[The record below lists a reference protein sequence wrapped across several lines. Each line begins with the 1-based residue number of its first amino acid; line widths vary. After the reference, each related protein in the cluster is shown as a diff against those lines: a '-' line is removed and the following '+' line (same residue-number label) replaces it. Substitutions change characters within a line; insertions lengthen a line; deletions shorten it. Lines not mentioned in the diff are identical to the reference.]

1 MVATL
6 SVRTDTGGTNANP
19 GASTDIDDLGPPA
32 MQMRSDD
39 NPLVNNAAPIVIPA
53 SGTNYSFV
61 KSAYLYCDV
70 APSLQINNIEFY
82 TDGENTLGTGIGM
95 VAGDQQPTK
104 NSGSSGGYIVAQ
116 GTVGTTGSE
125 MTSFYTGI
133 NAVTDVFT
141 FTQAAAKSISISEA
155 GSIIDAVG
163 ETTNYLVFQMTVAA
177 NAAPTAA
184 TPNETGTFQ
193 YDEI

>member
-6 SVRTDTGGTNANP
+6 SVRTDTGGEAGAP

-32 MQMRSDD
+32 MQMRTDD
-39 NPLVNNAAPIVIPA
+39 NPVVNNAAPIVIPP

-61 KSAYLYCDV
+61 KSSYLYCDV

-82 TDGENTLGTGIGM
+82 TDGENTLGAGIGM
-95 VAGDQQPTK
+95 VVGNQMPNK
-104 NSGSSGGYIVAQ
+104 NSGSSSGYVPAA

-141 FTQAAAKSISISEA
+141 LTQAAAKAVTISEA
-155 GSIIDAVG
+155 GGIINAVG
-163 ETTNYLVFQMTVAA
+163 ETTNYLVFQMTVAST
-177 NAAPTAA
+177 AAPIAA